1 LIFAILGAIGS
12 LQNEPNHVVNV
23 RSEVSDVSTLYV
35 FHNVIH
41 HVKVYELPLLVLN
54 LGAWDSEFKDLKL
67 WGGTYISD
75 EISDDTGNLLSCQVV
90 VETGKFW

>member
-1 LIFAILGAIGS
+1 MIFAILGAIGS

-54 LGAWDSEFKDLKL
+54 LGAMRFSVQGLETL
-67 WGGTYISD
+67 GGTYISD
-75 EISDDTGNLLSCQVV
+75 EISDDTSDLLSCQVV
-90 VETGKFW
+90 VETGKF

>member
-1 LIFAILGAIGS
+1 MIFAILGAIGS

-41 HVKVYELPLLVLN
+41 HVKVYKLPLLVLN
-54 LGAWDSEFKDLKL
+54 LGAMRFSVQGLETLGW
-67 WGGTYISD
+67 TYISD
-75 EISDDTGNLLSCQVV
+75 EISDDTSDLLSCQVV
-90 VETGKFW
+90 VETGKF